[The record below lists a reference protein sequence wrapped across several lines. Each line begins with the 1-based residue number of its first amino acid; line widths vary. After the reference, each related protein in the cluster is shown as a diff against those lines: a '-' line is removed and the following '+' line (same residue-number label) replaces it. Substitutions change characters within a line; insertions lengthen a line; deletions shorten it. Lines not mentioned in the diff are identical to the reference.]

1 MVKTEYKKVK
11 MWIQIRSMDGK
22 KSLRVDGLSKL
33 TKIEDLREKLVDE
46 FEADPEEQRL
56 FYRGKQVYH
65 LSENNLM
72 RKNTSEIL
80 FDPIKIWILWTEL
93 LQI

>member
-1 MVKTEYKKVK
+1 

-46 FEADPEEQRL
+46 FEAEPEEQRL
-56 FYRGKQVYH
+56 FYRGKQVYD

-72 RKNTSEIL
+72 RRKYIRNIRTNKNMDFNYYVVDSI
-80 FDPIKIWILWTEL
+80 I
-93 LQI
+93 